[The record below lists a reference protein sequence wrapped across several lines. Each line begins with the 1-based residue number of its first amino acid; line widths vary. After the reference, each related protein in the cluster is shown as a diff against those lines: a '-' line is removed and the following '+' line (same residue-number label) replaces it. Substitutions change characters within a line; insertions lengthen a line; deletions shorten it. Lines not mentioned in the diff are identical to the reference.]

1 MKLCMFGQQKLE
13 KVVVAK
19 LPKSVSKAKPAK
31 QLVALHDKDL
41 ELKHTKTQ
49 KRSNDVIIHIATL
62 IL

>member
-1 MKLCMFGQQKLE
+1 MKLFMFVQQKPE
-13 KVVVAK
+13 KAVAAK

-41 ELKHTKTQ
+41 ELKHTKTK